1 MKKIFLGYSI
11 KYWSIF
17 LLIGFIYGFFM
28 GWLTDF
34 SSVEIGISAG
44 VLALIS
50 HFIEIKF
57 FKKPNCKK

>member
-1 MKKIFLGYSI
+1 
-11 KYWSIF
+11 
-17 LLIGFIYGFFM
+17 M

-44 VLALIS
+44 VLAFIS

>member
-1 MKKIFLGYSI
+1 MKKMFLGYSI
-11 KYWSIF
+11 KYWLIF
-17 LLIGFIYGFFM
+17 LLIAFTYGFFM

-44 VLALIS
+44 ILAFIS

-57 FKKPNCKK
+57 FRKPKCKK